1 MKKLTIGI
9 FNDSFFPMT
18 DGVIMVIDN
27 YARRLSKYANVV
39 VFVPEYK
46 EAYDD
51 SRFNYK
57 VVRCKSIKTPLYVYA
72 VPTPG
77 LDKGFKEELEKA
89 NLDIVHIHS
98 PFTVGKMGI
107 EYAKKHDIPIV
118 ATMHSQFRQDFKRF
132 FKNDFVAERLN
143 RSLIKLFEKCDECWA
158 VNSEVARIFHEDY
171 GYSKLP
177 RIMDNATEMMPIK
190 NKKEAI
196 DFIKD
201 KHSIKDEKI
210 LLFVGRINKLKN
222 IYFIAK
228 ALELVKDRI
237 NYKMIFMG
245 EGPDEKGFKEYINN
259 SSIKDK
265 VIFVGNITDRE
276 LVAKYFAAADLFLF
290 PSLYDASSIVQI
302 EAASQSLP
310 GLFLKGAATTANVK
324 DNINGFLENNDVND
338 YADRI
343 VEIFNDKKLLDS
355 VSKRA
360 FEELY
365 VNWDMKIDEVYSL
378 YLELI
383 NKKNSIK

>member
-77 LDKGFKEELEKA
+77 LDKGFKEALEKA

-201 KHSIKDEKI
+201 KHNIKDEKI

-302 EAASQSLP
+302 EAASQGLP
-310 GLFLKGAATTANVK
+310 GLFLRGAATTANVK

-355 VSKRA
+355 VSKGA

-383 NKKNSIK
+383 NKKKEK